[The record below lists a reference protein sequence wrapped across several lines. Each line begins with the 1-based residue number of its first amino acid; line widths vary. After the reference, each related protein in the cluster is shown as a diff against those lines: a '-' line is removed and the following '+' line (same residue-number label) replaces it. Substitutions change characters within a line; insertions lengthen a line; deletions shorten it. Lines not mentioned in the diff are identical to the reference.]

1 MSDIFSSFHM
11 QLIKVSKKKR
21 FTCHCASAIAF
32 QFESTGALNALIL
45 CVGISKVETKQKQS
59 YVKIRQETKEKTI
72 FLLNENHEISR
83 NFDWFKYLKQ
93 TISRNKNFTF
103 ELPVFHLS

>member
-1 MSDIFSSFHM
+1 MDYFHE
-11 QLIKVSKKKR
+11 QYFQFLSYATNQGIKKKR

-83 NFDWFKYLKQ
+83 NFD
-93 TISRNKNFTF
+93 
-103 ELPVFHLS
+103 